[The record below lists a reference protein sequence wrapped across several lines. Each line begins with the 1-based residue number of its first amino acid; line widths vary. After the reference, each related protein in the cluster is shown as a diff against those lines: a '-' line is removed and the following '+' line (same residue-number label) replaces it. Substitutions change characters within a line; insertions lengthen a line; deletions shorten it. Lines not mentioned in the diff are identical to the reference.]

1 MQNDFTAKSVRP
13 ATAAGRFY
21 SGAPERLR
29 REVEAYLA
37 DAPQYD
43 GGGEICAAAVPH
55 AGYPYSAAIA
65 APVFKSL
72 QCNKLDTIVIIGHDF
87 GRMAPGVI
95 AVLPR
100 YTHYQTPL
108 GEVEVDCELCNLLI
122 NKDLRI
128 IQNDRVHLQE
138 HTVEVQLPFLQVIGF
153 QGKVLP
159 VLFGEVTAEHC
170 RQFARLLRDC
180 QGGRRLFVLSST
192 DLSHYPANALA
203 RTLDAHTVELAAAFR
218 LEALCDWKNGGEW
231 EGKPDVETPIC
242 SAGGLGTAMAWAQ
255 AEGATRCAVLKR
267 GNSGDAPGADTR
279 SVVGYASLLFCREMQ
294 DDFSVSPQN
303 QALLLE
309 TVRETLRE
317 GVEGRRFNPPC
328 PQDAALQAPAAVFV
342 TLHAH
347 GRLRGCIGTLAAQMP
362 LYQAVAQYA
371 YAAGFGDPRFF
382 PLDKEELT
390 GLDCEVSVLSPL
402 RTVRSAD
409 EILPGKHGVVVTRG
423 RRSGVFLPQVW
434 EQLPRKEDF
443 MSYLCAEK
451 AGLPA
456 DAWKDAETTLE
467 VFTVFAFQAA
477 METGGQTRRAAC
489 PAG

>member
-1 MQNDFTAKSVRP
+1 MQNDFTEKSVRP

-37 DAPQYD
+37 DAPEYD
-43 GGGEICAAAVPH
+43 GAAGEICAAAVPH

-65 APVFKSL
+65 APVFKALRGSTF
-72 QCNKLDTIVIIGHDF
+72 DTIVIIGHDF

-108 GEVEVDCELCNLLI
+108 GELEVDQELCNS
-122 NKDLRI
+122 LRGMDSRI
-128 IQNDRVHLQE
+128 VLNDRVHLQE

-170 RQFARLLRDC
+170 REFARLLRAC
-180 QGGRRLFVLSST
+180 QGNRKLFVLSST

-203 RTLDAHTVELAAAFR
+203 RTLDAHTVELAATFQI
-218 LEALCDWKNGGEW
+218 ETLCDWKNGGEW

-242 SAGGLGTAMAWAQ
+242 SAGGLGTAIAWAE
-255 AEGATRCAVLKR
+255 AEGATRSVVLKR

-279 SVVGYASLLFCREMQ
+279 SVVGYASLLFCKEKQ
-294 DDFSVSPQN
+294 EEFTVSPQN
-303 QALLLE
+303 QAFLLE

-317 GVEGRRFNPPC
+317 GVEGRRYRPSR
-328 PQDAALQAPAAVFV
+328 PQDAALLAPAAVFV
-342 TLHAH
+342 TLHAN
-347 GRLRGCIGTLAAQMP
+347 GRLRGCIGTLAAHQP
-362 LYQAVAQYA
+362 LYQAVAEYA

-382 PLDKEELT
+382 PLDKEELA
-390 GLDCEVSVLSPL
+390 GLECEVSVLSPL
-402 RTVRSAD
+402 RQVCSAD

-443 MSYLCAEK
+443 MSCLCAEK

-456 DAWKDAETTLE
+456 DAWKEPDTILS
-467 VFTVFAFQAA
+467 VFTVFAFQEAF
-477 METGGQTRRAAC
+477 
-489 PAG
+489 